1 MADNIDSY
9 LRINTFNHGVLIT
22 WQNVIMFY
30 NINATFLST
39 DLETIETIIKLGNTL
54 SSSFVGKSN
63 STLIY

>member
-1 MADNIDSY
+1 MVDNIDSY

-22 WQNVIMFY
+22 WQNVITIY
-30 NINATFLST
+30 NRNATFLST
-39 DLETIETIIKLGNTL
+39 DLETIETIIKLGNML

>member
-22 WQNVIMFY
+22 WQYVIMFY
-30 NINATFLST
+30 NRNATFLST
-39 DLETIETIIKLGNTL
+39 DLETIETIIKLGNML

>member
-22 WQNVIMFY
+22 WQNVITIY
-30 NINATFLST
+30 NRNATFLST
-39 DLETIETIIKLGNTL
+39 DLETIEAIIKFGYML
-54 SSSFVGKSN
+54 SSSFFGKSN

>member
-30 NINATFLST
+30 NRNATFLST
-39 DLETIETIIKLGNTL
+39 DLETIETIIKLGNML

>member
-22 WQNVIMFY
+22 WQNVITIY
-30 NINATFLST
+30 NRNATFLST
-39 DLETIETIIKLGNTL
+39 DLETIETIIKFGYIL
-54 SSSFVGKSN
+54 SSSFCGKSN